1 MKPSTW
7 LLALAALLLF
17 AGCSAANAQQ
27 ADAPTSD
34 APPAKENADV
44 PEGENGEGQ
53 PIPAEFAPPF
63 PKNEDFFTPPQLDV
77 AHVSN
82 ATKSADGTPQVRL
95 LGFVKIEGG
104 EDRALIQIGPL
115 TDVVEPGH
123 VLQGVEVISLQEPT
137 ITLQFNGARWTVN
150 MFEQAVA
157 AHDDAPNSRSA
168 ARNKV
173 VASKAGSFSIPGS
186 FPLTPGING
195 GLQLPPPPVFPNVP
209 MPPVPRP

>member
-27 ADAPTSD
+27 ADDTKSDTPTVN
-34 APPAKENADV
+34 EHTDV
-44 PEGENGEGQ
+44 AGGEDGESQ
-53 PIPAEFAPPF
+53 PIPAGFVPPF
-63 PKNEDFFTPPQLDV
+63 PKNEDFFTPPQLD
-77 AHVSN
+77 AALVSN

-104 EDRALIQIGPL
+104 EDRALVQIGTL

-150 MFEQAVA
+150 MFDQALA
-157 AHDDAPNSRSA
+157 ASHDASSSRTASRVRA
-168 ARNKV
+168 
-173 VASKAGSFSIPGS
+173 VASKTGSLPIPAS
-186 FPLTPGING
+186 FPLTPSIDG
-195 GLQLPPPPVFPNVP
+195 GLQLPLPPVFPNVP
-209 MPPVPRP
+209 MPRP